1 MNLQLTPIASAVAL
15 ALMSTLTVAQAQQ
28 ASEGPAAAASAPP
41 APASAASAPLAEAA
55 KPASKG
61 AQQLETVNITG
72 IRGSLQQSLNQKRNS
87 DSLVEVVTAEDIGK
101 MPDKNVADSLQRVPG
116 VTIGTAGAGEGGFD
130 ENDRVSLRGTNP
142 SLTQTL
148 INGHSVGSGD
158 WFVLNQVG
166 TVGRA
171 VSYSLLPSQVVGSVV
186 INKSAQADLVE
197 GGVAG
202 TVNIKTRRPLDF
214 KQPLTV
220 EFQGGAVYAD
230 LPKKTD
236 PQLSGLIGWK
246 SEEGTAGVMLQMFSE
261 KRHLRRDGQEMLGYN
276 QIKAGSAIALSN
288 PDLAGVWYPN
298 AVGSALFEQE
308 RKRDGALIDVQI
320 KPSNDLTL
328 GANAFISKMEA
339 TNINRN
345 FLVWNQSIMAN
356 GSGLAP
362 LPGYVVRNGTLVSA
376 QFPVVPVTNS
386 DGTTSPRT
394 YGIYDQISR
403 PGAKSETSFLAL
415 DGKYRASDKLSF
427 DANLGSS
434 VGKGE
439 TPEQALFSAV
449 VQGTGAGYSLNG
461 LGNGADANIGTGDP
475 SKSSVVSALDWIYG
489 ASPAKT
495 KDEEVWGQLDGEYA
509 LDQGVF
515 TALKFGLRYSEHKRR
530 TDVVGQGPKW
540 SADPFNPANFP
551 AWNGGTYPNN
561 FGSGLGGNFPK
572 NIWLLDTATL
582 DAWGAKYSNRDP
594 VERRNWAAEFSLKE
608 QNTAGYVM
616 SNLEGDSWGGN
627 VGVRL
632 VQSKVDVLTNVAV
645 PQLTAGANGDCAP
658 LQPCSV
664 PGSITSSAFGA
675 FVQTPVKNTHNDIL
689 PSANFRFDL
698 RKDLL
703 LRAAVSRTLSRPDYS
718 ALGGAI
724 ALEDNNMTGSGGNPN
739 LKPIRSNNYDASVEW
754 YFAPRALA
762 SFGVYH
768 LDLRNYV
775 SYGTSQQTYYNIRT
789 KQDEVYTISSPINSS
804 GRVSGFEMA
813 LQLPIGQGFGVL
825 GNYTYADAK
834 EKGGGDLVGASRD
847 TYNASGY
854 FENDRFNARVAYTFR
869 SAYYNG
875 LDRST
880 AQYQDDVGT
889 LAASLGFKIN
899 ENLSVTLDG
908 MNLNRPILKYYANN
922 PDQPLARYTSG
933 RQYYLMLRAK
943 L

>member
-15 ALMSTLTVAQAQQ
+15 VLMSSIAAQAQQ
-28 ASEGPAAAASAPP
+28 APAAPEAA
-41 APASAASAPLAEAA
+41 ASAASAPEA
-55 KPASKG
+55 PASAAAATPANG
-61 AQQLETVNITG
+61 AQKLETVTVTG
-72 IRGSLQQSLNQKRNS
+72 IRGSLQQSLNQKRNA

-171 VSYSLLPSQVVGSVV
+171 VSYSLLPSQVVSSVV

-202 TVNIKTRRPLDF
+202 TVNIKTRRPLEF
-214 KQPLTV
+214 KKPLTV
-220 EFQGGAVYAD
+220 EFQGGVVYAD
-230 LPKKTD
+230 LPEKTD
-236 PQLSGLIGWK
+236 PQLSGLINWK
-246 SEEGTAGVMLQMFSE
+246 SDEGTAGVMLQLFSE

-276 QIKAGSAIALSN
+276 QIKPGSAIATSN

-298 AVGSALFEQE
+298 AIGSALFEQE
-308 RKRDGALIDVQI
+308 RKRDGALVDVQI

-345 FLVWNQSIMAN
+345 FLVWTQSILQN
-356 GSGLAP
+356 GAGLAP
-362 LPGYVVRNGTLVSA
+362 SPGYVVKNGTLVSA
-376 QFPVVPVTNS
+376 TFPVVANT
-386 DGTTSPRT
+386 DGSPRT

-403 PGAKSETSFLAL
+403 PGAKSETNFFAL
-415 DGKYRASDKLSF
+415 DGKYRVNDKLTF
-427 DANLGSS
+427 DANMGNSI
-434 VGKGE
+434 GKGE

-449 VQGTGAGYSLNG
+449 VRGTGAGYALNG
-461 LGNGADANIGTGDP
+461 MGSGADANIGTGDP

-495 KDEEVWGQLDGEYA
+495 KDEEVWAQADGEYQ
-509 LDQGVF
+509 LNEGVF
-515 TALKFGLRYSEHKRR
+515 STLKFGVRYAEHKRR

-540 SADPFNPANFP
+540 SEDPFNSANFP
-551 AWNGGTYPNN
+551 AWGGGTYPGN
-561 FGSGLGGNFPK
+561 FGNGLGGNFPK

-608 QNTAGYVM
+608 QNSAGYVM
-616 SNLEGDSWGGN
+616 SNLEGDQWSGN

-632 VQSKVDVLTNVAV
+632 VQSKVNVLTNVAV
-645 PQLTAGANGDCAP
+645 AQQTPGPTGDCAP
-658 LQPCSV
+658 LQPCSI
-664 PGSITSSAFGA
+664 PGSITTSAFGA
-675 FVQTPVKNTHNDIL
+675 FVQTPVKNTHNDFL

-703 LRAAVSRTLSRPDYS
+703 LRAAVSRTIARPDYS

-724 ALEDNNMTGSGGNPN
+724 ALEDNNLTGSGGNPN
-739 LKPIRSNNYDASVEW
+739 LKPIRSTNFDTSLEW

-768 LDLRNYV
+768 MDLSNYV

-789 KQDEVYTISSPINSS
+789 KKDEVYTISSPINSS
-804 GRVSGFEMA
+804 GRVTGFEVA
-813 LQLPIGQGFGVL
+813 LQMPIGQGFGVM

-834 EKGGGDLVGASRD
+834 EKGGADLVGASRD
-847 TYNASGY
+847 TYNASAF
-854 FENDRFNARVAYTFR
+854 FENDKFNARVAYTYR
-869 SAYYNG
+869 SAFYNG

-889 LAASLGFKIN
+889 LAASLGYTIN
-899 ENLSVTLDG
+899 DNLSVTLDG